1 MLRVTDGRLSAL
13 ERQIRA
19 YCEAHQIFGVLR
31 VTGKDEILF
40 EMQTGYADLAR
51 QEPFTPKSVF
61 SWYSLSKPFCVLGF
75 LKLVDRGLVSL
86 DEHPARTVP
95 EAAGLDARVTFRHML
110 HHVSGIPDFEQNGE
124 FAAAHAPG
132 YARYARAHLAELARF
147 PSYFAAGEGA
157 MYANVNMVIPALA
170 VENITGTPYPYFMQ
184 REIFA
189 PLGMHTATVD
199 DEERH
204 VPHRVQGY
212 ALGEDGTPVPVEKSH
227 DWLLGAGDIV
237 GTVKDVYAL
246 NRAIKEWLLL
256 SPDLWRQV
264 LTPHPKSGMGMGC
277 TVSNWH
283 GWRRITHNG
292 GHTGFRTLH
301 VQLPEED
308 FDLIFLSNS
317 GYGNARNDI
326 SEMVYR
332 AFFGDFSDGA
342 AEIAMDR
349 GYI

>member
-1 MLRVTDGRLSAL
+1 
-13 ERQIRA
+13 
-19 YCEAHQIFGVLR
+19 
-31 VTGKDEILF
+31 
-40 EMQTGYADLAR
+40 
-51 QEPFTPKSVF
+51 
-61 SWYSLSKPFCVLGF
+61 
-75 LKLVDRGLVSL
+75 
-86 DEHPARTVP
+86 
-95 EAAGLDARVTFRHML
+95 
-110 HHVSGIPDFEQNGE
+110 
-124 FAAAHAPG
+124 
-132 YARYARAHLAELARF
+132 
-147 PSYFAAGEGA
+147 
-157 MYANVNMVIPALA
+157 
-170 VENITGTPYPYFMQ
+170 
-184 REIFA
+184 
-189 PLGMHTATVD
+189 MHTATVD

-332 AFFGDFSDGA
+332 AFFGDSSDGG

>member
-1 MLRVTDGRLSAL
+1 MLRVTDGRLREL

-95 EAAGLDARVTFRHML
+95 EAAGFDARVTFRHML
-110 HHVSGIPDFEQNGE
+110 HHVSGIPDFEQNEE
-124 FAAAHAPG
+124 FARAHAPG
-132 YARYARAHLAELARF
+132 YARYTRAHLAELSKY
-147 PSYFAAGEGA
+147 PSHFAPGEGG

-170 VENITGTPYPYFMQ
+170 IENVTGTSYADYMK
-184 REIFA
+184 REIFD
-189 PLGMHTATVD
+189 PLGMQRAVVD
-199 DEERH
+199 HEELKI
-204 VPHRVQGY
+204 PHRVQGY
-212 ALGEDGTPVPVEKSH
+212 GLDESGVPVPVEKSH
-227 DWLLGAGDIV
+227 DWLLGAGDLV
-237 GTVKDVYAL
+237 GTVEDVYAL
-246 NRAIKEWLLL
+246 NRAIKEGLLL
-256 SPDLWRQV
+256 SEDLWQQV
-264 LTPHPKSGMGMGC
+264 LTPHPKNGMGMGC

-332 AFFGDFSDGA
+332 AFFGDSSDGG